1 MLTTN
6 WTLKCHPHNTCILF
20 QKCDKSKCGFL
31 EGKEIEHFYEIL
43 TQRVE
48 IDVIYGE
55 YAKTDGLM
63 SAADL
68 LNFLLKE
75 QREDVSQ
82 NDALQLIEKYELD
95 ENGNASCLSYSY

>member
-1 MLTTN
+1 M
-6 WTLKCHPHNTCILF
+6 
-20 QKCDKSKCGFL
+20 
-31 EGKEIEHFYEIL
+31 
-43 TQRVE
+43 E

-95 ENGNASCLSYSY
+95 ENGNASWLSYS